1 MWNKSEMKGHIQLF
15 KKDQID
21 EMQLK
26 CRELLKAR
34 NFPAAM
40 EQVQIV
46 VDSQEQR
53 GVKRETTSEYVV
65 QIGKLFNKYAM
76 ALAN

>member
-15 KKDQID
+15 QKDQID

-26 CRELLKAR
+26 YRELLKAR

-40 EQVQIV
+40 EQVQLI
-46 VDSQEQR
+46 VDSQE
-53 GVKRETTSEYVV
+53 
-65 QIGKLFNKYAM
+65 
-76 ALAN
+76 